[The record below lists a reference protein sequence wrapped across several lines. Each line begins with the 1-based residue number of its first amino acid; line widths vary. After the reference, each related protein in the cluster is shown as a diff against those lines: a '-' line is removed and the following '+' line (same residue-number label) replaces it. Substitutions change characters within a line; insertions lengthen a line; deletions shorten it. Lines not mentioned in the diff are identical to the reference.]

1 MLFISSPIPYHFL
14 NKCYFLMLFLSTVV
28 MAPLQLLDSF
38 CSVTSFEPRSG
49 LYSLLQGYLLPS
61 PGHKNQPTEPAAG
74 FWQWWRMLVHW
85 IKVVVAQPLSSTLH
99 GHMVA
104 TKASKVS
111 KGVCC
116 GMGCTTLKAVSYRDP
131 APLRC
136 LSLPQV
142 CWVSPAIR
150 RPFNFTR
157 TSWRQTGWRSVWRH
171 TLGQSR
177 GKGPVVNP
185 LDQSEPL

>member
-1 MLFISSPIPYHFL
+1 MSCSWSSNSFFLFVVFSYLSFSSELIALAKSTAISAPQHMLFISSPIPYHFW

-104 TKASKVS
+104 TNASKVS
-111 KGVCC
+111 QGVCC
-116 GMGCTTLKAVSYRDP
+116 GMGCTTLKAVS
-131 APLRC
+131 
-136 LSLPQV
+136 
-142 CWVSPAIR
+142 
-150 RPFNFTR
+150 
-157 TSWRQTGWRSVWRH
+157 
-171 TLGQSR
+171 
-177 GKGPVVNP
+177 
-185 LDQSEPL
+185 